1 MDIFEVE
8 IRRCVRMNNYFG
20 LVVLFG
26 GLTVFIVG
34 KRKALYAV
42 AMMSP
47 YKPLTLLLYMAEGPR
62 LPTIGPME

>member
-1 MDIFEVE
+1 MCSNEQQFWPG
-8 IRRCVRMNNYFG
+8 R
-20 LVVLFG
+20 LVW